1 MEVLYSHCCGL
12 DVHKKSVVA
21 CAITPTGKELRTF
34 GTITAE
40 LVALAEWVQTTGC
53 THVAMESTG
62 VYWKPVYNLLEAT
75 GLQLLVVNAQAIK
88 AVPGRKTDVKDAE
101 WITDLL
107 RHGLLRGSFIPAR
120 PQRELRELVR
130 YRRAVIEER
139 AREVNRIQ
147 KVLEGANIKLGDV
160 TSSVVNKSG
169 RAMLQALIHGETDPA
184 VIAELARGRLRSK
197 RAALQGALQGV
208 VGPHQKML
216 LALQLEH
223 LEALEAMIERLVQAI
238 AERMQADEPALQIM
252 DAIPGVGRR
261 IAEDV
266 LAEIGTDMTRFPDAA
281 HLASWAGVCPGSD
294 ESAGKR
300 RSGQTRHGNPYVRTA
315 LVEAAHAA
323 ARTKNT
329 YLGAFFHRLAG
340 RRGKKR
346 AALAV
351 AHAILVSMYHMLK
364 TGTIYQDLGP
374 THFDRRLG
382 RQSLAARSNGW
393 KRSGTRCHWRSP
405 PRRHATTN

>member
-1 MEVLYSHCCGL
+1 MEVLYSHCAGL

-21 CAITPTGKELRTF
+21 CIITPAGKEIRTF

-40 LVALAEWVQTTGC
+40 LTALAEWLQAVEC

-62 VYWKPVYNLLEAT
+62 VYWKPIYNLLEAT
-75 GLQLLVVNAQAIK
+75 GLHLLVVNAEAIK
-88 AVPGRKTDVKDAE
+88 AVPGRKTDVKDSE
-101 WITDLL
+101 WIADLL
-107 RHGLLRGSFIPAR
+107 RHGLLRGSFIPPR

-130 YRRAVIEER
+130 YRRALIDER
-139 AREVNRIQ
+139 VREVNRIQ

-160 TSSVVNKSG
+160 SSSVVNKSG
-169 RAMLQALIHGETDPA
+169 RAMLQALIHGETNPTA
-184 VIAELARGRLRSK
+184 IADLARGRLRSK
-197 RAALQGALQGV
+197 RAALEGAVQGV
-208 VGPHQKML
+208 VGPHQRML

-223 LEALEAMIERLVQAI
+223 LEALEAMIERLVHEI
-238 AERMQADEPALQIM
+238 AERMRADEPALQLV

-266 LAEIGTDMTRFPDAA
+266 VAEIGTDMTRFPDAA
-281 HLASWAGVCPGSD
+281 HLAAWGGVCPGND

-300 RSGQTRHGNPYVRTA
+300 KSGQARHGNRYVRTA
-315 LVEAAHAA
+315 LVEAAQAA
-323 ARTKNT
+323 ARTKDT
-329 YLGAFFHRLAG
+329 YLGALYHRLAA

-374 THFDRRLG
+374 THFDRLHQAAIARRAVKRLEALG
-382 RQSLAARSNGW
+382 YKVSLEACPA
-393 KRSGTRCHWRSP
+393 
-405 PRRHATTN
+405 

>member
-21 CAITPTGKELRTF
+21 CVITPAGKEVRTF
-34 GTITAE
+34 GTITTD
-40 LVALAEWVQTTGC
+40 LIALAEWLQAAGC

-62 VYWKPVYNLLEAT
+62 VYWKPVYNLLET
-75 GLQLLVVNAQAIK
+75 TSVQLLVVNAEAIK

-107 RHGLLRGSFIPAR
+107 RHGLLRGSFIPER

-130 YRRAVIEER
+130 YRRALIEER

-169 RAMLQALIHGETDPA
+169 RAMVEALIRGETDPVA
-184 VIAELARGRLRSK
+184 IAALARGRLRSK
-197 RAALQGALQGV
+197 RAALEGAVHGLMGS
-208 VGPHQKML
+208 HQMML

-223 LEALEAMIERLVQAI
+223 LRALEAMIERLTQAI
-238 AERMQADEPALQIM
+238 GERMQAGEVALQLV
-252 DAIPGVGRR
+252 DTIPGIGRR

-266 LAEIGTDMTRFPDAA
+266 LAEIGTDMGRFPSAA
-281 HLASWAGVCPGSD
+281 HLASWAGVCPGND

-300 RSGQTRHGNPYVRTA
+300 GSGRTRHGNPYVRTA

-323 ARTKNT
+323 ARTRGT
-329 YLGAFFHRLAG
+329 YLGALYHRLAA
-340 RRGKKR
+340 RRGTKR

-351 AHAILVSMYHMLK
+351 AHAILVSAYHMLK
-364 TGTIYQDLGP
+364 TGALYEDLGP
-374 THFDRRLG
+374 AHFDRLHQTAIARRAVKRLEALG
-382 RQSLAARSNGW
+382 YTVSLV
-393 KRSGTRCHWRSP
+393 
-405 PRRHATTN
+405 PRPT

>member
-21 CAITPTGKELRTF
+21 CAMTPAGKELRTF

-40 LVALAEWVQTTGC
+40 LMALADWVQGTGC

-62 VYWKPVYNLLEAT
+62 VYWKPIYNLLEAT
-75 GLQLLVVNAQAIK
+75 GLHLLVVNAETIK

-130 YRRAVIEER
+130 YRRAMIEER

-169 RAMLQALIHGETDPA
+169 RAMLEALIHGETDPA

-197 RAALQGALQGV
+197 RAALQGAVQGLI
-208 VGPHQKML
+208 GPHQMML
-216 LALQLEH
+216 LDLQLEH
-223 LEALEAMIERLVQAI
+223 LVALEAMIDRPTQAT
-238 AERMQADEPALQIM
+238 AERMHADEPALRVV
-252 DAIPGVGRR
+252 DTIPGVGRR
-261 IAEDV
+261 IAEDI
-266 LAEIGTDMTRFPDAA
+266 LAEIGTDMTRFPSEA
-281 HLASWAGVCPGSD
+281 HLASWAGVCPGND

-300 RSGQTRHGNPYVRTA
+300 QSGRARHGNPYVRTA

-323 ARTKNT
+323 ARTKDT
-329 YLGAFFHRLAG
+329 YLGALYHRLAA

-346 AALAV
+346 AALA
-351 AHAILVSMYHMLK
+351 AGHAILVSMYHMLK
-364 TGTIYQDLGP
+364 TGTVYQDLGP
-374 THFDRRLG
+374 THFDRLHQAAIARRAVRRLEALG
-382 RQSLAARSNGW
+382 YKVSLEQCPA
-393 KRSGTRCHWRSP
+393 
-405 PRRHATTN
+405 